1 MSNVEVIVS
10 EGINSPEGLAL
21 DWLAKRLYWV
31 DDMSNTVEVVNTD
44 GSDRRVLKDGL
55 DRPRD
60 IVVDPFQKYAI
71 DQLWFM
77 LCGLCLC
84 VHGVSVCTY
93 AHTNHT
99 PMCILARLCEMC
111 THCLSASVHFTSLL

>member
-60 IVVDPFQKYAI
+60 IVVDPFQK
-71 DQLWFM
+71 
-77 LCGLCLC
+77 C
-84 VHGVSVCTY
+84 VWLIELIAT
-93 AHTNHT
+93 
-99 PMCILARLCEMC
+99 
-111 THCLSASVHFTSLL
+111 

>member
-21 DWLAKRLYWV
+21 DWVTKRLYWV

-44 GSDRRVLKDGL
+44 GSDRRVLRDGL

-60 IVVDPFQKYAI
+60 IVVDPFQK
-71 DQLWFM
+71 
-77 LCGLCLC
+77 C
-84 VHGVSVCTY
+84 VWLIELIAT
-93 AHTNHT
+93 
-99 PMCILARLCEMC
+99 
-111 THCLSASVHFTSLL
+111 

>member
-1 MSNVEVIVS
+1 MSNAEVIVS

-31 DDMSNTVEVVNTD
+31 DDMTNTVEVVKTD

-60 IVVDPFQKYAI
+60 IVVDPFQK
-71 DQLWFM
+71 
-77 LCGLCLC
+77 C
-84 VHGVSVCTY
+84 VWLIELIAT
-93 AHTNHT
+93 
-99 PMCILARLCEMC
+99 
-111 THCLSASVHFTSLL
+111 

>member
-21 DWLAKRLYWV
+21 DWVTKRLYWV
-31 DDMSNTVEVVNTD
+31 DDTRSTVEVVNTD

-60 IVVDPFQKYAI
+60 IVVDPYQKYI
-71 DQLWFM
+71 
-77 LCGLCLC
+77 
-84 VHGVSVCTY
+84 
-93 AHTNHT
+93 
-99 PMCILARLCEMC
+99 R
-111 THCLSASVHFTSLL
+111 

>member
-60 IVVDPFQKYAI
+60 IVVDPFQKYAK

-77 LCGLCLC
+77 LYGLCLC

-93 AHTNHT
+93 AHTDYT
-99 PMCILARLCEMC
+99 RMCIHA
-111 THCLSASVHFTSLL
+111 

>member
-55 DRPRD
+55 DRPRG
-60 IVVDPFQKYAI
+60 IVVDPFQKYI
-71 DQLWFM
+71 
-77 LCGLCLC
+77 C
-84 VHGVSVCTY
+84 
-93 AHTNHT
+93 
-99 PMCILARLCEMC
+99 
-111 THCLSASVHFTSLL
+111 

>member
-21 DWLAKRLYWV
+21 DWVTKRLYWV

-99 PMCILARLCEMC
+99 PMCILA
-111 THCLSASVHFTSLL
+111 

>member
-1 MSNVEVIVS
+1 MSNAEVIVS

-31 DDMSNTVEVVNTD
+31 DDRSNTVEVVNTD

-60 IVVDPFQKYAI
+60 IVVDPFQKY
-71 DQLWFM
+71 DMEQL
-77 LCGLCLC
+77 
-84 VHGVSVCTY
+84 
-93 AHTNHT
+93 
-99 PMCILARLCEMC
+99 
-111 THCLSASVHFTSLL
+111 